1 MLIQEEWLNVATN
14 LLLTYYFWLLS
25 CLKIIIVDSKLLI
38 IIATFSLH
46 KDISYYYNMFED

>member
-1 MLIQEEWLNVATN
+1 MLTREEWLDVATN
-14 LLLTYYFWLLS
+14 LLLAYYFWLLS

-38 IIATFSLH
+38 IIATFSLR